1 MQPGEDKPVS
11 FSFPKKERL
20 CSRLQLE
27 QLLSLKQSVFSYPLK
42 CYFQLLPLS
51 EENPVSKMAVSVPKK
66 LEKTAVGRNKIKR
79 WVREAYRLNK
89 HLLNNDLS
97 EKRFSYSATIP
108 SSCNPANMRVLVY
121 IEKKFGSAPRIQTKD
136 YGDYYVDNC
145 ATVELGNPLPLALVG
160 GSGGSGG
167 GGGNGGGNEEIIP
180 GSEIK

>member
-20 CSRLQLE
+20 CSRLHLE

-97 EKRFSYSATIP
+97 EKGVVVNLLFVCVGKENLSFA
-108 SSCNPANMRVLVY
+108 L
-121 IEKKFGSAPRIQTKD
+121 IEKA
-136 YGDYYVDNC
+136 V
-145 ATVELGNPLPLALVG
+145 VE
-160 GSGGSGG
+160 
-167 GGGNGGGNEEIIP
+167 IFQKIW
-180 GSEIK
+180 

>member
-1 MQPGEDKPVS
+1 MQPGEDKSVS

-42 CYFQLLPLS
+42 CYFQHLPFS

-89 HLLNNDLS
+89 HLLYNELNEKGIVVNMLFVCVGKEKLS
-97 EKRFSYSATIP
+97 FA
-108 SSCNPANMRVLVY
+108 L
-121 IEKKFGSAPRIQTKD
+121 IEKA
-136 YGDYYVDNC
+136 V
-145 ATVELGNPLPLALVG
+145 VEILRTISCRDV
-160 GSGGSGG
+160 S
-167 GGGNGGGNEEIIP
+167 
-180 GSEIK
+180 

>member
-97 EKRFSYSATIP
+97 EKGVVVNLLFVCVGKENLSFA
-108 SSCNPANMRVLVY
+108 L
-121 IEKKFGSAPRIQTKD
+121 IEKA
-136 YGDYYVDNC
+136 V
-145 ATVELGNPLPLALVG
+145 VE
-160 GSGGSGG
+160 
-167 GGGNGGGNEEIIP
+167 IFQKIW
-180 GSEIK
+180 

>member
-89 HLLNNDLS
+89 HLLYNDLN
-97 EKRFSYSATIP
+97 EKGVVV
-108 SSCNPANMRVLVY
+108 NMLFVCVGKEKLSFAL
-121 IEKKFGSAPRIQTKD
+121 IEKA
-136 YGDYYVDNC
+136 V
-145 ATVELGNPLPLALVG
+145 VE
-160 GSGGSGG
+160 
-167 GGGNGGGNEEIIP
+167 IFQKIW
-180 GSEIK
+180 